1 VNQTEARKPF
11 GILLPILAIIAA
23 MAAFQ
28 VGAAFAKNLFPA
40 IGPEGA
46 AALRLVFGAVMLL
59 ALVRP
64 WRTWPARAPVLPLI
78 GLGVAMAGAIQMFY
92 LAIDHL
98 PLGIAIAIQ
107 FLGPLAIAIAGSRR
121 AVDVLWA
128 ILAAGGVWCLVAVNS
143 VGEPID
149 LVGVAWSLGAAVCWA
164 GYILLGRTVTTA
176 FGNATAAI
184 SVSIAAIVI
193 LPLGVWRAGAALLSP
208 DLIPLALLVALF
220 SAAIPFSLEFF
231 AMPRMPARTFAVF
244 MSLEPTFGVM
254 FGFLI
259 LHERLT
265 VFQTAGVAMVVI
277 AAAGAAW
284 SSSGR
289 KAGSAPAGPEDA
301 PPT

>member
-1 VNQTEARKPF
+1 MVHTETRRPF
-11 GILLPILAIIAA
+11 GILLPILAVVCA

-28 VGAAFAKNLFPA
+28 VGAALAKNLFPA
-40 IGPEGA
+40 IGPEGT
-46 AALRLVFGAVMLL
+46 AALRLVLGAIMLL

-64 WRTWPARAPVLPLI
+64 WRTWPSRAPLLPML

-121 AVDVLWA
+121 AIDLLWA
-128 ILAAGGVWCLVAVNS
+128 ALAAGGIWCLVVVSAE
-143 VGEPID
+143 GAIID
-149 LVGVAWSLGAAVCWA
+149 FVGVGWALGAAVCWA
-164 GYILLGRTVTTA
+164 SYILLGRRVTGS

-184 SVSIAAIVI
+184 AVSIAAIVI
-193 LPLGVWRAGAALLSP
+193 LPLGVWRAGTALLSP
-208 DLIPLALLVALF
+208 ELIPLALLVALF

-244 MSLEPTFGVM
+244 MSLEPTFGVL

-259 LHERLT
+259 LQERLT
-265 VFQTAGVAMVVI
+265 LFQIAGVAMVVI

-284 SSSGR
+284 SSAN
-289 KAGSAPAGPEDA
+289 KAKDAHASPADT

>member
-1 VNQTEARKPF
+1 VEAGMDNAETRKPL
-11 GILLPILAIIAA
+11 GLLLPILAVISA

-46 AALRLVFGAVMLL
+46 AALRLLFGSIMLI

-64 WRTWPARAPVLPLI
+64 WRSWPKRAPLLPLF
-78 GLGVAMAGAIQMFY
+78 GLGLAMAGAIQMFY

-107 FLGPLAIAIAGSRR
+107 FLGPLAIAVFGSRR
-121 AVDVLWA
+121 AVDLVWA
-128 ILAAGGVWCLVAVNS
+128 ALAATGIWCLVATSSDGKPV
-143 VGEPID
+143 D
-149 LVGVAWSLGAAVCWA
+149 LVGVGWALGAAVSWA
-164 GYILLGRTVTTA
+164 SYILLGRRVTVT
-176 FGNATAAI
+176 FGNSTAALA
-184 SVSIAAIVI
+184 VGVAAIVI
-193 LPLGVWRAGAALLSP
+193 LPIGIFHAGAALFAP
-208 DLIPLALLVALF
+208 ELIPLALLVALF

-231 AMPRMPARTFAVF
+231 AMPRMPPRVFAVF
-244 MSLEPTFGVM
+244 MSIEPTFGVL

-265 VFQTAGVAMVVI
+265 LFQITGIAMVVI

-284 SSSGR
+284 SSKESR
-289 KAGSAPAGPEDA
+289 PADGP
-301 PPT
+301 PS